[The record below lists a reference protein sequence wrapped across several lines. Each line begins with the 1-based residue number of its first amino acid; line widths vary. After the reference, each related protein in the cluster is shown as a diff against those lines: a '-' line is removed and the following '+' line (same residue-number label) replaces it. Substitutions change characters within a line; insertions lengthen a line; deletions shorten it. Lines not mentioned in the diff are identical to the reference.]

1 MRKNDPR
8 AALLLV
14 LLPLLASAACS
25 SAAGFRKMRV
35 EIPAPRP
42 VPVDDYRKLLVADF
56 WVETDVAGIDLNRE
70 LRDYWRAELARA
82 FGAEAVLIATPLAAE
97 PDFADPSAW
106 RRAGPEDGEAL
117 LLAGAARLT
126 QETRKALTE
135 EALKD
140 LDGPFALE
148 KKIVERRVVTLELT
162 LALLRA
168 GTGDALYR
176 RDFKETKSYD
186 NVKQPAAF
194 AFFELLQQAK
204 QKFLRA
210 VLGESRLQDR
220 YLISD

>member
-1 MRKNDPR
+1 
-8 AALLLV
+8 
-14 LLPLLASAACS
+14 
-25 SAAGFRKMRV
+25 MRV

-70 LRDYWRAELARA
+70 LRDYWRAELSRA